1 VSITELIRGSFEL
14 NRANLRV
21 VLAVTVPVVVLVTG
35 ITALGLGELGARYNP
50 GPPMRDTYIGL
61 AANELV
67 TVPLISSILARLVLL
82 RRRGEHV
89 DAADL
94 VANALEVFPAV
105 LLVIAV
111 WLAVVF
117 VGFTLL
123 IVPGIYFL
131 VSWYFV
137 VQAVVIDG
145 DRGFAPIARSAALV
159 RGRWWQS
166 VGVGV
171 GFQLTALVPQ
181 AVIVLVFT
189 AIARSANSYAV
200 VVAGAALGSVATL
213 PFLAIGATLYY
224 LQLRE
229 AAAAAAR
236 S

>member
-1 VSITELIRGSFEL
+1 VSIPELIRGAFEL
-14 NRANLRV
+14 SRANLRV
-21 VLAVTVPVVVLVTG
+21 VLAVTVPVVFLVTG
-35 ITALGLGELGARYNP
+35 ITALGLGELGAHYNP
-50 GPPMRDTYIGL
+50 GPPVRDTYIGF

-82 RRRGEHV
+82 RRRGERFDV
-89 DAADL
+89 ADL

-105 LLVIAV
+105 LLVIVV

-117 VGFTLL
+117 VGFSL
-123 IVPGIYFL
+123 ILPGLYFL

-145 DRGFAPIARSAALV
+145 DRGLAPIARSATLV

-166 VGVGV
+166 AGVGV
-171 GFQLTALVPQ
+171 GFQLAALVPQ
-181 AVIVLVFT
+181 AVIVLVFS

-224 LQLRE
+224 LLLRE